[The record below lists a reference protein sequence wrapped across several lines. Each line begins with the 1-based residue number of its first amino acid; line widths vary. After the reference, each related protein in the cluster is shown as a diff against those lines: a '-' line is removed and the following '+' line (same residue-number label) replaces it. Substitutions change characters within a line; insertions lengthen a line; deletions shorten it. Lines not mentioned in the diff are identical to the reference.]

1 MPCAGITSNG
11 QKFYNVI
18 KNLKQITKITPPSK
32 LTSGKYLSNNYT
44 TSEVPWSRNQNPV
57 ISKYNP
63 QYWSLHYPH
72 HSSLQYCLMESPSD
86 TARLSQNHYKILASV
101 QGMFFNF

>member
-1 MPCAGITSNG
+1 MTSNG

-44 TSEVPWSRNQNPV
+44 TSEVP
-57 ISKYNP
+57 
-63 QYWSLHYPH
+63 
-72 HSSLQYCLMESPSD
+72 
-86 TARLSQNHYKILASV
+86 
-101 QGMFFNF
+101 